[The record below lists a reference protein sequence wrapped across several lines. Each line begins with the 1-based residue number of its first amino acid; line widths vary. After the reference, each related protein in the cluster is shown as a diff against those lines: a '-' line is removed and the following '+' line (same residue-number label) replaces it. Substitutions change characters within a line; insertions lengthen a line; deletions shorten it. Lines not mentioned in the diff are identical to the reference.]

1 MPIGL
6 GLASS
11 HAPTVWRPVDKWPQ
25 IYAFLASGA
34 PDPPDSPEALEQ
46 QYQRIQ
52 ASLRT
57 LREQLESYRPDALII
72 VGDDQNEVFSR
83 AFIPAMAIYLGD
95 EVSGTAN
102 INLLGE
108 PQDQNHITLKCHAT
122 VAKMIL
128 DGLVN
133 RGFDVAYIEELTP
146 LSRPKSGLGHAFSHL
161 AHGIGLHEMGIPTVI
176 FFINAYHAPLPTA
189 RRCYD
194 LGRAMRDILAA
205 RPERVA
211 IFGSG
216 GLMHNP
222 RGVPNGWIDETLDHW
237 VLDTLA
243 RGDGE
248 ALTNLFTFDAGI
260 LQGGTGEI
268 RSWITVAGAFE
279 GLPASIVD
287 YVPAKHGC
295 TGLGFAYWNP
305 GANGRGASDDR

>member
-25 IYAFLASGA
+25 IYAFLAQGA
-34 PDPPDSPEALEQ
+34 PEPPDSPEMLQQ

-52 ASLRT
+52 TSLRT
-57 LREQLESYRPDALII
+57 LREQLEAYRPDALII
-72 VGDDQNEVFSR
+72 VGDDQNEVFSK
-83 AFIPAMAIYLGD
+83 AFIPGMAIYVG
-95 EVSGTAN
+95 EEISGTGN

-108 PQDQNHITLKCHAT
+108 PQDENHITLKCHAPL
-122 VAKMIL
+122 ARIL
-128 DGLVN
+128 LEGLVQ
-133 RGFDVAYIEELTP
+133 RDFDVSHIEELVP
-146 LSRPKSGLGHAFSHL
+146 LGRPKSGLGHAFSHL
-161 AHGIGLHEMGIPTVI
+161 AYGLGLHEIGIPTII
-176 FFINAYHAPLPTA
+176 FFLNAYHPPLPTA
-189 RRCYD
+189 TRCYE
-194 LGRAMRDILAA
+194 LGRAMREILSG
-205 RPERVA
+205 RPERIA

-260 LQGGTGEI
+260 MRGGTGEI
-268 RSWITVAGAFE
+268 RSWITVAGAFDHV
-279 GLPASIVD
+279 PASIID

-295 TGLGFAYWNP
+295 TGLGFAYWKL
-305 GANGRGASDDR
+305 GADGRE